1 MYMIVLQLN
10 QRVTYVSGSAY
21 LRWYVGAVAVEVGS
35 AHADGRRAR
44 LERQELDVENSVEE
58 HQTQDSAGE
67 KTRHGFL
74 QEITYTHRAVTRL
87 VTERT
92 TVYKLHA

>member
-1 MYMIVLQLN
+1 MHMHMHMYMIVLQLN
-10 QRVTYVSGSAY
+10 QRVTYVSGSVH

-58 HQTQDSAGE
+58 HQTQDSAGK

-74 QEITYTHRAVTRL
+74 QEIT
-87 VTERT
+87 
-92 TVYKLHA
+92 